1 MLFNVLFSH
10 FLLKIPFLLLIV
22 VLHSFAVIE
31 IPLSHFLYSFFQW
44 IHLFTT
50 LMFPLPSILG
60 YRIRIEPKLDWGA
73 EEKSVSYGKSGN

>member
-1 MLFNVLFSH
+1 MFC
-10 FLLKIPFLLLIV
+10 FLIFCLKSPLLLAF
-22 VLHSFAVIE
+22 LHSFALIE
-31 IPLSHFLYSFFQW
+31 IPLSSFSLFLFRW

-60 YRIRIEPKLDWGA
+60 YRIRIETKLDWGT